1 MREKMTTTHTT
12 HLILASASPR
22 RRELLQQI
30 QVQFHVHV
38 VEIDETPKADE
49 SPKVYVLRMAE
60 AKALAAYKNLREE
73 HKKFGRLVILSADT
87 SVVCDSQILG
97 KPKDKDSAREQLLTL
112 SGRKHRVLT
121 SIAIVSA
128 DEDESDPSVQSVVSE
143 SVVEFKELNSE
154 DIEKYLQT
162 DEPYDKAGSYAVQ
175 GIAAQFIKNIQG
187 SYSGIMG
194 LPLFETADLLRKAN
208 IQTL

>member
-1 MREKMTTTHTT
+1 MTTTHTT

-49 SPKVYVLRMAE
+49 SPKVYALRMAE
-60 AKALAAYKNLREE
+60 TKAIAAYKNLREE

-87 SVVCDSQILG
+87 SVVSDSQILG
-97 KPKDKDSAREQLLTL
+97 KPNDKNSAREQLLVL

-121 SIAIVSA
+121 SIAIISA

-143 SVVEFKELNSE
+143 SIVEFKELTAE
-154 DIEKYLQT
+154 DLEKYLQT

-175 GIAAQFIKNIQG
+175 GIAAQFIKSIQG